1 MTSYM
6 TKEGLNIK
14 RQPQI
19 LSEMIKYIESKA
31 KVKIAL
37 EDSLIGNYLESVSF
51 QLSEVWEGL
60 QSVYDSSNPDSAE
73 EKNLDDCG
81 LNSNIIRLEAA
92 KTKVEAAL
100 TGKIGTKIPKDF
112 LLKCVANNEIFC
124 SDNEIILK
132 VNSCIEFSAKINE
145 TVIPNKEYFINISG
159 SKVSYT
165 SKQSDK
171 AIDVCRNLVSLF
183 NIDNYKI
190 IQSENYYTISSND
203 FSVFLPFISENQT
216 IDKVTNKTMFSA
228 KNDGAII
235 CPAETLNVIISPVL
249 GLSRV
254 TNNEQARSLGRLRES
269 DIEYRARRSGASAII
284 GQNVWQALK
293 AKLADV
299 RGVSSADVINNDTD
313 KISSE
318 GLPPHSYQAIVE
330 GGDDQEIAA
339 VIYNNKPS
347 GIPCVGSVKVPH
359 YIPKTDQFIDIYFS
373 RPSGV
378 PILVKVELILTNNF
392 PENGDIIVREA
403 IAKYGNSLGINNSII
418 DQRFYG
424 AIFASCSGIVNIN
437 LLLAKKSDG
446 IYKKEIKISRTE
458 YATFSLSEIMVL
470 KNVQ

>member
-6 TKEGLNIK
+6 TREGLNIK

-19 LSEMIKYIESKA
+19 LSEMVKYIESKA
-31 KVKIAL
+31 KVKIVL
-37 EDSLIGNYLESVSF
+37 EDTLIGNYLESVSF
-51 QLSEVWEGL
+51 QLSEVWEGV
-60 QSVYDSSNPDSAE
+60 QSAYDASNPDSAE

-100 TGKIGTKIPKDF
+100 TGKIGTKIPKEF
-112 LLKCVANNEIFC
+112 ILKCVANNELF
-124 SDNEIILK
+124 SNENEIILN
-132 VNSCIEFSAKINE
+132 VNNCIEFSAKINDG
-145 TVIPNKEYFINISG
+145 ILPNKEYFINING
-159 SKVSYT
+159 KKISYT
-165 SKQSDK
+165 SKAIDK
-171 AIDVCRNLVSLF
+171 PVDVCRNLVNLF

-190 IQSENYYTISSND
+190 IQSENNYTISSND
-203 FSVFLPFISENQT
+203 FSVFLPYISENQT
-216 IDKVTNKTMFSA
+216 IDKITNKAMFSA

-235 CPAETLNVIISPVL
+235 CPSGTLNIIVSPVL
-249 GLSRV
+249 GLLCA

-299 RGVSSADVINNDTD
+299 RGVSSANVINNDTD

-318 GLPPHSYQAIVE
+318 GLPPHSYQAVVE

-339 VIYNNKPS
+339 VLWNNKPT
-347 GIPCVGSVKVPH
+347 GIPCVGSVKVSY
-359 YIPKTDQFIDIYFS
+359 YIEETKQFFDIYFS

-378 PILVKVELILTNNF
+378 PILVRIELIVTNNY
-392 PENGDIIVREA
+392 PENGDFIVREA
-403 IAKYGNSLGINNSII
+403 ISKYGNSLGINNNII
-418 DQRFYG
+418 DQKFYG
-424 AIFASCSGIVNIN
+424 SIFASCSGIININ
-437 LLLAKKSDG
+437 LSLAKKSDS
-446 IYKKEIKISRTE
+446 IYKKEIKISKTE
-458 YATFSLSEIMVL
+458 YATFSLNEIMVI